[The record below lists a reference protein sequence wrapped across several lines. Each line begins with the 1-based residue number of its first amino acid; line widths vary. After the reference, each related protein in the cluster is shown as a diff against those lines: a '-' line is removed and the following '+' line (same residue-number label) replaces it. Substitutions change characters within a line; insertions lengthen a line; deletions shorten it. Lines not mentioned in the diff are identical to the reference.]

1 MNYEDLKT
9 LDELRKSGAISE
21 EEYEKEK
28 QKFFNQN
35 ENSQPKN
42 SSQLFGM
49 SENSYIALMHISQ
62 FAGVLLPGLGLIAP
76 IILWVMNKE
85 NNVNVNIA
93 GKNILNFMIS
103 MLIYIIASSI
113 LIIVLIGIPMLVAL
127 GIMYIVFVIMAAIK
141 ANSGETWKYP
151 LTISF
156 IK

>member
-28 QKFFNQN
+28 QKFFEQ
-35 ENSQPKN
+35 ERNSQSKN

-62 FAGVLLPGLGLIAP
+62 FAGVIIPGLGLIAP

-85 NNVNVNIA
+85 NNVNVNIV

-103 MLIYIIASSI
+103 MLIYIIVSSI

-127 GIMYIVFVIMAAIK
+127 GIMYVVFVIIATIK
-141 ANSGETWKYP
+141 ANSGVTWKYP

-156 IK
+156 LK